1 MLVRPIEDKATK
13 KVQIERCDTLRVG
26 QEFGAVLWDAYL
38 SGEKLEILSAHK
50 KWFTYLINSEVR
62 VG

>member
-1 MLVRPIEDKATK
+1 MLVGTIKNKATK
-13 KVQIERCDTLRVG
+13 KVQIERCDALWVG

-50 KWFTYLINSEVR
+50 
-62 VG
+62 

>member
-1 MLVRPIEDKATK
+1 MLVGPIEDKATK
-13 KVQIERCDTLRVG
+13 KVQIERCDALWIG

-50 KWFTYLINSEVR
+50 
-62 VG
+62 